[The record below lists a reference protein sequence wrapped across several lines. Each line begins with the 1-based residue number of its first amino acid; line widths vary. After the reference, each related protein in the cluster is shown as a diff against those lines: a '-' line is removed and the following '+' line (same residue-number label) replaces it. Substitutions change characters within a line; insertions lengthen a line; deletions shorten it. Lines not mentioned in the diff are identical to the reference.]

1 MEEKFYNLTN
11 PQKNIWSMEQFYKG
25 TNINNICGS
34 LIIKQNTDLNLL
46 NNAINLFIQNNKSFG
61 LNFKEKN
68 EELIQ
73 YFTTQ
78 EFEKFEIVALKNY
91 KEVQNLAREITETT
105 FDIKD
110 KKLYK
115 FTLFKL
121 ENGYGGFI
129 VLTHH
134 IISDAATFALMGTEI
149 VENYINILENKEIKQ
164 KNYSYE
170 DYINSEEEYINSNK
184 YLKDEEYW
192 NTIYSTV
199 PEIACIPSNKKEQN
213 IKLSEKANRK
223 NYTIKKDLLDKIGD
237 FCKQNKISN
246 FNFFM
251 AVYAIYLSRVS
262 NLNDFV
268 IGTPILNRTNYD
280 EKHATGMFINTAPL
294 RIKIEND
301 IKFIDLVKNIAQ
313 SSLSML
319 RHQKYPYENIL
330 KNLRK
335 IQKDL
340 PTIFDIMLSY
350 QITKANDRDIKLP
363 YEVEWFPTS
372 TIQNGMYIH
381 LHDNN
386 DENNL
391 NISYDYQIQKYDEAD
406 IDNIHMRI
414 LHIINQV
421 MENDNCL
428 EKDIEI
434 ITPEEKNKIINKFNN
449 TYIEYPHNKTIVDLF
464 ENQVEKTPNNIAVV
478 CENEKLTF
486 KELNE
491 KANQLAFCLKNK
503 GVKENSILGI
513 LLERSI
519 NMIVAILAVLKS
531 GGAYIPIDPDYP
543 KDRIEY
549 MLMDSK
555 CKLLLSTK
563 KLYEKSK
570 FNIEYIDLEDEK
582 IYKNNTQ
589 NLNLKINQESLSY
602 IIYTSGS
609 TGKPKGVM
617 LKHKGLSN
625 LINYCNNY
633 IKYLKDNKYRTIISV
648 TTVSFDIF
656 FFESIISLQKGLKLV
671 IANQQQ
677 QTIPELLKE
686 LINKEKAE
694 IIQTTP
700 SRMKLLLDNI
710 KNIEEISNLKYITL
724 AGEQY
729 PDTLAEALRKIK
741 NVTLY
746 NGYGP
751 SETTIFSTLTDVTNV
766 KKMTIGKPL
775 DNTQIYILD
784 SNMNL
789 CPIGIPGELYISGS
803 GVGNGYINNEKLTN
817 ASFLENKFN
826 NNSLLYKTGD
836 LGYFNNDGTI
846 TCLGRADNQVK
857 IRGLR
862 IELEEIE
869 KAICS
874 IPEIKDCVVA
884 KKQNETGHEFL
895 CAYYVENKN
904 IENSK
909 IRNILQKKLTNYMIP
924 QYFVKMDKLPYT
936 PNGKIDRKKLPE
948 PQIKI
953 SKKEII
959 KPRNDTDSKL
969 VQILKDLLNI
979 NSISIDDSFFELG
992 GDSLYAINLSIKIKD
1007 KFNVQISSKDILEN
1021 PIIQDLS
1028 DIIST
1033 KNNITENKTIKKIPE
1048 AEFYK
1053 ISSAQ
1058 KRIYFASQVAGNSSI
1073 LYNVPGGIIIDGD
1086 IDSIKLEKCLNTL
1099 ISRHESLRTFFE
1111 INGENVVQKIA
1122 KNIELKLEVENL
1134 ANFEDLQKIFKNF
1147 IKPFD
1152 LTKAPLFRAKLLKF
1166 KNKKSVILVDMHHII
1181 SDGASLSILTDELSN
1196 LYNDKNL
1203 SDLSIT
1209 YKDYAE
1215 FESEQ
1220 FKTEFFE
1227 EAQNYWINQF
1237 NNEIPVLNLPTTYTR
1252 PAVQSFEGKKIY
1264 STINFKTK
1272 QKIDTLA
1279 KSLDITPFMIL
1290 LSAYYILL
1298 SKYTAQDDIIVGSP
1312 IVGRDTLE
1320 THNLIGMFVNTLAL
1334 RNKIDINLSFKEFVL
1349 SIKEN
1354 ILNAYKYQTYPF
1366 DELVNKL
1373 DIKRDTSRNPLFDT
1387 MFIYQSNRYDTINFN
1402 GMNAEYYLL
1411 DSGISKFDLSLEAL
1425 PNNDKIKLSF
1435 EYATKLFSEE
1445 FIQDLSNHY
1454 LNILNV
1460 ILENENTKIEDICML
1475 SKEEKNKILFEFNDT
1490 KTDYEKN
1497 KTISELFEEQV
1508 EKTPNNIAVVHE
1520 NESLTFKELNEKSN
1534 SLANF
1539 LRNNGVTKN
1548 SLVGIMLN
1556 RSLEVIIA
1564 MLAVVK
1570 AGGAYIPIDPTYP
1583 KDRINYMLDSSH
1595 AEILLT
1601 KKHLE
1606 NNIEFKNKISI
1617 DLKNSDVY
1625 KFSTENLKNINEPED
1640 LIYCIFTSGS
1650 TGKPKG
1656 VMIPHRV
1663 ISNFTNYCNNY
1674 VEYLKNPNY
1683 DAIVSITTISFD
1695 LFVYEALISLQK
1707 GLKLIIS
1714 NENEQTTPQL
1724 LNNLIEKNNAN
1735 ILQSTPSIMQIF
1747 LNNLENMPALKKLKY
1762 VILAGEQLP
1771 LSLVQELHKL
1781 NIVVYNGYGPSET
1794 HYCTLAK
1801 MNDEIITIGKPISN
1815 SQMYILDKKFNPV
1828 PIGIAG
1834 DVYISGE
1841 CVGKGYLNNK
1851 ELTDKS
1857 FIKNPFLPNTMMY
1870 RSGDLGMYLSDGNI
1884 LCLGRSDHQIK
1895 IRGLR
1900 IELEEIES
1908 LILKY
1913 PNIKKVTVVKQ
1924 VIQNREFISAY
1935 FVANK
1940 RIATNELRKY
1950 LSRSLPRYMVP
1961 SYYTALEDLPYTP
1974 NGKIDKKALP
1984 LPKEILNTNAENYV
1998 APKTK
2003 LQKQLVSIFEK
2014 ILNTKPIGINDNF
2027 FELGGDSLLAMNL
2040 NVELQ
2045 KISNKITY
2053 QDIFRF
2059 PTISELEEIMESNDK
2074 KSMFTKVQN
2083 LPESFIDI
2091 LKNSRKYERIK
2102 TYHPKNILL
2111 TGSTGFLGIHILE
2124 ELLKLKD
2131 TNIYCIIRDEPGV
2144 TSTTKLHQKL
2154 NFYFGN
2160 KYDDLINNRIFVI
2173 TGNISKPGFGLNQ
2186 EELLNLANSIDV
2198 IINSAANVAHYGNY
2212 NDFYNANVLSVK
2224 YIIDFCNNF
2233 KKKLYHISTIGV
2245 AGRTLDSSYPK
2256 CLKKTKV
2263 TFDESDLYIGQDPEN
2278 IYTFTKFKAE
2288 VQILNA
2294 INDGLDAYILRM
2306 GNLMPR
2312 YRDGVFQENVADN
2325 AFMNRLASF
2334 VRIGMV
2340 PEYMLHNKLE
2350 ITPVDYA
2357 AKSVCKLLTHKTNKN
2372 RIFHLCNTKT
2382 VSVIKCLNVLKK
2394 LNYNIEFLPEKDF
2407 IARINEILESE
2418 DAKNL
2423 LNIIID
2429 DFDENMHINYNTD
2442 MILKSKFTAKYLRKT
2457 IFYWP
2462 KINNRYLIKFVN
2474 VLRRIL

>member
-1 MEEKFYNLTN
+1 MKKDFYELTN
-11 PQKNIWSMEQFYKG
+11 PQKNIWSMEQFYAG
-25 TNINNICGS
+25 TNINNICGT
-34 LIIKQNTDLNLL
+34 LTIKQNIDLNIL
-46 NNAINLFIQNNKSFG
+46 NKSINLFIKNNKSFG
-61 LNFKEKN
+61 LNFKEEN
-68 EELIQ
+68 GNLIQ
-73 YFTTQ
+73 YFTNQ
-78 EFEKFEIVALKNY
+78 EEVVFEKVTVKNY
-91 KEVQNLAREITETT
+91 EEVRKLAQNIAEEV

-110 KKLYK
+110 KRLYK
-115 FTLFKL
+115 FVLFKL

-134 IISDAATFALMGTEI
+134 IISDAATFALIGTEI
-149 VENYINILENKEIKQ
+149 VENYTNILENNEVKLK
-164 KNYSYE
+164 KYSYE
-170 DYINSEEEYINSNK
+170 DYIKSEQEYVASNK
-184 YLKDEEYW
+184 FLKDEEYW
-192 NTIYSTV
+192 HNIYASI
-199 PEIACIPSNKKEQN
+199 PEVASIPSNKANKN
-213 IKLSEKANRK
+213 AKKSEKSNRK
-223 NYTIKKDLLDKIGD
+223 NFIIEEDLLNKIES
-237 FCKQNKISN
+237 FCKETKISN

-251 AVYAIYLSRVS
+251 AIYAIYLSRVS
-262 NLNDFV
+262 NLKDFV
-268 IGTPILNRTNYD
+268 IGTPILNRTNFD

-294 RIKIEND
+294 RIKIEKD
-301 IKFIDLVKNIAQ
+301 ISFIDFVKSISQ

-319 RHQKYPYENIL
+319 RHQKYPYENLL

-340 PTIFDIMLSY
+340 PTLFDLMLSY
-350 QITKANDRDIKLP
+350 QITKANDKNMKLP
-363 YEVEWFPTS
+363 YEVEWFPTY
-372 TIQNGMYIH
+372 TISNGMCIH

-386 DENNL
+386 DQKNL
-391 NISYDYQIQKYDEAD
+391 TISYDYQIQKYDETD
-406 IDNIHMRI
+406 INNIHMRV

-421 MENDNCL
+421 IANNNIL

-434 ITPEEKNKIINKFNN
+434 ITTEEKNKIINQFNN
-449 TYIEYPHNKTIVDLF
+449 TDTKYPHDKTIVDLF
-464 ENQVEKTPNNIAVV
+464 ENQAQKTPDNIAVV
-478 CENEKLTF
+478 FENEKITY
-486 KELNE
+486 KSLNE
-491 KANQLAFCLKNK
+491 KANQLALYLRDK
-503 GVKENSILGI
+503 GIKENCIVGI

-531 GGAYIPIDPDYP
+531 GGVYIPIDPDYP

-549 MLMDSK
+549 MLEDSN
-555 CKLLLSTK
+555 CKLLISTK
-563 KLYEKSK
+563 KLYQNSK
-570 FNIEYIDLEDEK
+570 FNIEYIDIDNKE
-582 IYKNNTQ
+582 IYNNSTK
-589 NLNLKINQESLSY
+589 NLNLKISQESLSY

-633 IKYLKDNKYRTIISV
+633 VKYLKDNQYRTIISV
-648 TTVSFDIF
+648 TTISFDIF

-671 IANQQQ
+671 IANQQE
-677 QTIPELLKE
+677 QTIPALLRD
-686 LINKEKAE
+686 LIHKEKAE

-729 PDTLAEALRKIK
+729 PLSLAERLREIED
-741 NVTLY
+741 VTLY

-751 SETTIFSTLTDVTNV
+751 SETTIFSTLTDVTDV
-766 KKMTIGKPL
+766 KEMTIGKPL

-784 SNMNL
+784 NNMNI
-789 CPIGIPGELYISGS
+789 CPIGIPGELYISGD
-803 GVGNGYINNEKLTN
+803 GVGNGYINKENLTK
-817 ASFLENKFN
+817 ASFLKNKFN

-836 LGYFNNDGTI
+836 LGYFNSDGTI

-874 IPEIKDCVVA
+874 IEEIRDCVVA
-884 KKQNETGHEFL
+884 KKQNAEDHEFL
-895 CAYYVENKN
+895 CAYYVEDKS
-904 IENSK
+904 IDVSK
-909 IRNILQKKLTNYMIP
+909 IRNTLQKILTNYMIP
-924 QYFVKMDKLPYT
+924 QYFVKMDALPYT
-936 PNGKIDRKKLPE
+936 SNGKVDRKKLPE
-948 PQIKI
+948 PQIQT

-959 KPRNDTDSKL
+959 KPRNETDSKL
-969 VQILKDLLNI
+969 IKILEDLLNV
-979 NSISIDDSFFELG
+979 NSISIDDSFLELG

-1007 KFNVQISSKDILEN
+1007 NFNVQIFSKDILDN
-1021 PIIQDLS
+1021 PIIQNLS
-1028 DIIST
+1028 DMIRT
-1033 KNNITENKTIKKIPE
+1033 KNSISENRTIKKISE

-1058 KRIYFASQVAGNSSI
+1058 KRIYFASQVAGNSST
-1073 LYNVPGGIIIDGD
+1073 LYNIPGIIIINGEV
-1086 IDSIKLEKCLNTL
+1086 DSNKLEKCFNTL

-1111 INGENVVQKIA
+1111 INNENVVQKIE
-1122 KNIELKLEVENL
+1122 KNIDFKLETENIP
-1134 ANFEDLQKIFKNF
+1134 NFEDLQSVSKEF

-1152 LTKAPLFRAKLLKF
+1152 LSKAPLFRAKLLKF
-1166 KNKKSVILVDMHHII
+1166 KNEKSIILVDMHHII
-1181 SDGASLSILTDELSN
+1181 SDGASLSILTDELSD
-1196 LYNDKNL
+1196 LYNDKTLTNL
-1203 SDLSIT
+1203 KIT
-1209 YKDYAE
+1209 YKDFAE

-1220 FKTEFFE
+1220 FKTEFFK
-1227 EAQNYWINQF
+1227 EAENYWINQF
-1237 NNEIPVLNLPTTYTR
+1237 AGEIPVLNLPTTYAR
-1252 PAVQSFEGKKIY
+1252 PAVQSFEGKTLYASID
-1264 STINFKTK
+1264 FETK
-1272 QKIDTLA
+1272 QKIDVLA
-1279 KSLDITPFMIL
+1279 KSLDVTPFMIF
-1290 LSAYYILL
+1290 LSAYYVLL

-1312 IVGRDTLE
+1312 IVGRDMSE
-1320 THNLIGMFVNTLAL
+1320 THNLVGMFVNTLAL
-1334 RNKIDINLSFKEFVL
+1334 RNKINSSLSFKEFVL

-1373 DIKRDTSRNPLFDT
+1373 NIKRDTSRNPLFDT

-1402 GMNAEYYLL
+1402 GISAEYSLL
-1411 DSGISKFDLSLEAL
+1411 DCGISKFDLSLDLL
-1425 PNNDKIKLSF
+1425 PSNDKIKVSF
-1435 EYATKLFSEE
+1435 EYSTKLFNEE
-1445 FIQDLSNHY
+1445 FIQNLSEHY
-1454 LNILNV
+1454 FNILNV
-1460 ILENENTKIEDICML
+1460 ILKNVDTKVEDICML
-1475 SKEEKNKILFEFNDT
+1475 SEKEKNKILFGFNNT
-1490 KTDYEKN
+1490 EVDYEKD

-1508 EKTPNNIAVVHE
+1508 EKTPENIAVICD
-1520 NESLTFKELNEKSN
+1520 NRSLTFKELNEKAN

-1539 LRNNGVTKN
+1539 LRNNNVTKN
-1548 SLVGIMLN
+1548 TLVGVMLN
-1556 RSLEVIIA
+1556 RSTELIVAI
-1564 MLAVVK
+1564 LAVIK
-1570 AGGAYIPIDPTYP
+1570 SGGAYIPIDPTYP
-1583 KDRINYMLDSSH
+1583 KDRIDYMLSSSN

-1601 KKHLE
+1601 SKHLKS
-1606 NNIEFKNKISI
+1606 NVDFKNKINI
-1617 DLKNSDVY
+1617 DFSNNEIY
-1625 KFSTENLKNINEPED
+1625 KLSHENLKNINDPED

-1674 VEYLKNPNY
+1674 VDYLKSPTY
-1683 DAIVSITTISFD
+1683 DTIVSITTVCFD

-1707 GLKLIIS
+1707 GLKLVLA

-1735 ILQSTPSIMQIF
+1735 ILQATPSIMQIF
-1747 LNNLENMPALKKLKY
+1747 LNNLENMPALKELKY

-1771 LSLVQELHKL
+1771 LSLVQELHKF

-1801 MNDEIITIGKPISN
+1801 MNNDIITIGKPIYN
-1815 SQMYILDKKFNPV
+1815 SQMYILDKKLNPIPV
-1828 PIGIAG
+1828 GTTG
-1834 DVYISGE
+1834 DIYISGE

-1870 RSGDLGMYLSDGNI
+1870 KSGDLGMYLNDGNI

-1913 PNIKKVTVVKQ
+1913 PNISKVTVVKQ
-1924 VIQNREFISAY
+1924 TIQNREFISAY

-1940 RIATNELRKY
+1940 RIVINELRKY
-1950 LSRSLPRYMVP
+1950 LSHSLPRYMVP
-1961 SYYTALEDLPYTP
+1961 SYYTALDDLPYTP

-1984 LPKEILNTNAENYV
+1984 LPTKILNTNKEAYV

-2003 LQKQLVSIFEK
+2003 LQKQLVNIFEK
-2014 ILNTKPIGINDNF
+2014 TLNTKPIGINDNF

-2040 NVELQ
+2040 NVEFQ
-2045 KISNKITY
+2045 KLSNKITY

-2059 PTISELEEIMESNDK
+2059 PTICELEEIIKSNDK
-2074 KSMFTKVQN
+2074 KSMFSKVQN
-2083 LPESFIDI
+2083 LPDSFINI
-2091 LKNSRKYERIK
+2091 LKNSQKYEKIK
-2102 TYHPKNILL
+2102 KYHPKNILL
-2111 TGSTGFLGIHILE
+2111 TGSTGFLGAHILE
-2124 ELLKLKD
+2124 ELLRLKD

-2144 TSTTKLHQKL
+2144 TSTAKLHQKL
-2154 NFYFGN
+2154 NYYFGN
-2160 KYDDLINNRIFVI
+2160 KYDNLINNRIFVV
-2173 TGNISKPGFGLNQ
+2173 TGDISKPGFGLNQ

-2198 IINSAANVAHYGNY
+2198 VINSAANVAHYGNY
-2212 NDFYNANVLSVK
+2212 TDFYNANVLSVK
-2224 YIIDFCNNF
+2224 YIIRFCNNF

-2256 CLKKTKV
+2256 FLKKTKV
-2263 TFDESDLYIGQDPEN
+2263 VFDETDLYIGQDPEN

-2288 VQILNA
+2288 VQVLSA

-2312 YRDGVFQENVADN
+2312 YRDGVFQENIADN

-2357 AKSVCKLLTHKTNKN
+2357 AKAVCKILTHETNTN
-2372 RIFHLCNTKT
+2372 RIFHLCNPKT
-2382 VSVIKCLNVLKK
+2382 VSVIKCLNFLKK

-2407 IARINEILESE
+2407 IDRINTILESE
-2418 DAKNL
+2418 ESKNL

-2429 DFDENMHINYNTD
+2429 DFDEKMHINYNTD
-2442 MILKSKFTAKYLRKT
+2442 MILKSKFTTKYLRKT

-2462 KINNRYLIKFVN
+2462 KINDRYLFKFIN
-2474 VLRRIL
+2474 ILRRIL

>member
-1 MEEKFYNLTN
+1 MKKDFYELTN
-11 PQKNIWSMEQFYKG
+11 PQKNIWSMEQFYTG
-25 TNINNICGS
+25 TNINNICGT
-34 LIIKQNTDLNLL
+34 LLIKQNVDLNIL
-46 NNAINLFIQNNKSFG
+46 NKSINLFIKSNKSFG
-61 LNFKEKN
+61 LNFKEEN
-68 EELIQ
+68 GNLIQ
-73 YFTTQ
+73 YFTNQ
-78 EFEKFEIVALKNY
+78 EEVSFERVNVKNY
-91 KEVQNLAREITETT
+91 EEVLKLAQNIAEEV

-115 FTLFKL
+115 FVLFKL

-134 IISDAATFALMGTEI
+134 IISDAATFALIGTET
-149 VENYINILENKEIKQ
+149 VKNYINILENKEIKL
-164 KNYSYE
+164 KSYSYE
-170 DYINSEEEYINSNK
+170 DYIKSEQDYVNSNK
-184 YLKDEEYW
+184 FLKDEEYW
-192 NTIYSTV
+192 HNIYSST
-199 PEIACIPSNKKEQN
+199 PEVARIPSNKIVENTKQ
-213 IKLSEKANRK
+213 SEKANRK
-223 NYTIKKDLLDKIGD
+223 NFVIEKELLNKIEN
-237 FCKQNKISN
+237 FCKEIKISN

-251 AVYAIYLSRVS
+251 AIYAIYISRVS
-262 NLNDFV
+262 NLKDFV
-268 IGTPILNRTNYD
+268 IGTPILNRTNFD

-294 RIKIEND
+294 RIKIEKD
-301 IKFIDLVKNIAQ
+301 VTFIDFVKTISQ
-313 SSLSML
+313 SSLGML
-319 RHQKYPYENIL
+319 RHQKYPYENLL
-330 KNLRK
+330 KSLRK
-335 IQKDL
+335 TQKDL
-340 PTIFDIMLSY
+340 PKLFDIMLSY
-350 QITKANDRDIKLP
+350 QITKANDRDIDLP
-363 YEVEWFPTS
+363 YEVEWFPSS
-372 TIQNGMYIH
+372 TIPNEMYIH

-386 DENNL
+386 DQNNL
-391 NISYDYQIQKYDEAD
+391 TISYDYQIQKYDEVD

-421 MENDNCL
+421 IVNNNIS

-434 ITPEEKNKIINKFNN
+434 ITSDEKNKIINEFNN
-449 TYIEYPHNKTIVDLF
+449 TDKEYPHDKTIVDLF
-464 ENQVEKTPNNIAVV
+464 ENQVQKTPDNIAVV
-478 CENEKLTF
+478 FENEKITY
-486 KELNE
+486 KDLNE
-491 KANQLAFCLKNK
+491 KANQLALYLHNK
-503 GVKENSILGI
+503 GIKENCIVGI

-549 MLMDSK
+549 MLEDSN
-555 CKLLLSTK
+555 CKLLISTK
-563 KLYEKSK
+563 KLYQNSK
-570 FNIEYIDLEDEK
+570 FNIEHIDIDDSE
-582 IYKNNTQ
+582 IYKNDAK
-589 NLNLKINQESLSY
+589 NLNLKINQENLSY

-633 IKYLKDNKYRTIISV
+633 IKYLMDNKYRTVISV
-648 TTVSFDIF
+648 TTISFDIF

-671 IANQQQ
+671 IANQQE
-677 QTIPELLKE
+677 QTIPELLKD
-686 LINKEKAE
+686 LINREKAE

-729 PDTLAEALRKIK
+729 PITLAERLRKIK
-741 NVTLY
+741 DVTLY

-766 KKMTIGKPL
+766 KEMTIGKPL

-784 SNMNL
+784 NNMNI
-789 CPIGIPGELYISGS
+789 CPIEISGELYISGD
-803 GVGNGYINNEKLTN
+803 GVGNGYINKDDLTK
-817 ASFLENKFN
+817 ASFLKNKFN

-836 LGYFNNDGTI
+836 LGYFNNNGTI

-874 IPEIKDCVVA
+874 IEEIRDCVVS
-884 KKQNETGHEFL
+884 KKQNTEGHEFL
-895 CAYYVENKN
+895 CAYYIENKN
-904 IENSK
+904 IDVSK
-909 IRNILQKKLTNYMIP
+909 IRDVLQKKLTSYMIP
-924 QYFVKMDKLPYT
+924 QYFVKMNNLPYT
-936 PNGKIDRKKLPE
+936 SNGKVDRKKLPE
-948 PQIKI
+948 PQIQD

-959 KPRNDTDSKL
+959 KPRNETDSKL
-969 VQILKDLLNI
+969 IQILKDLLNI
-979 NSISIDDSFFELG
+979 NSISIDDSFLELG
-992 GDSLYAINLSIKIKD
+992 GDSLYAINLSIRIKD
-1007 KFNVQISSKDILEN
+1007 KFNVQIFSKDILEN
-1021 PIIQDLS
+1021 PIVQNLS
-1028 DIIST
+1028 DMIS
-1033 KNNITENKTIKKIPE
+1033 NESNILENKVIEKIPE

-1058 KRIYFASQVAGNSSI
+1058 KRIYFASQVAGNSST
-1073 LYNVPGGIIIDGD
+1073 LYNVPGGIIINGE
-1086 IDSIKLEKCLNTL
+1086 IDSTKLEKCFNAL

-1111 INGENVVQKIA
+1111 LNNENVVQKIE
-1122 KNIELKLEVENL
+1122 KNIDFKLEIENISNFENL
-1134 ANFEDLQKIFKNF
+1134 QSIFKEF

-1152 LTKAPLFRAKLLKF
+1152 LSKAPLFRAKLLKL
-1166 KNKKSVILVDMHHII
+1166 KNEKSVILVDMHHII

-1196 LYNDKNL
+1196 LYNDKHL
-1203 SDLSIT
+1203 TDLKVT
-1209 YKDYAE
+1209 YKDFAE

-1220 FKTEFFE
+1220 FETKFFK
-1227 EAQNYWINQF
+1227 EAENYWINQF
-1237 NNEIPVLNLPTTYTR
+1237 SGEIPVLNLPTTYTR
-1252 PAVQSFEGKKIY
+1252 PAVQSFEGRKVY
-1264 STINFKTK
+1264 SSIDLETK
-1272 QKIDTLA
+1272 QKVDALA
-1279 KSLDITPFMIL
+1279 KNLDITPFMIF

-1312 IVGRDTLE
+1312 IVGRDMLE
-1320 THNLIGMFVNTLAL
+1320 TQNLIGMFVNTLAL
-1334 RNKIDINLSFKEFVL
+1334 RNKIDASLSFKEFVL

-1366 DELVNKL
+1366 DELVNNL
-1373 DIKRDTSRNPLFDT
+1373 NIKRDTSRNPLFDT
-1387 MFIYQSNRYDTINFN
+1387 MFIYQSNRYDTIDFN
-1402 GMNAEYYLL
+1402 GISAEYYIP
-1411 DSGISKFDLSLEAL
+1411 DSGISKFDLSLELL
-1425 PNNDKIKLSF
+1425 PSSDKIKLSF
-1435 EYATKLFSEE
+1435 EYATKLFNEDFVQNLSE
-1445 FIQDLSNHY
+1445 HY

-1460 ILENENTKIEDICML
+1460 ILENVDTKVEDICML
-1475 SKEEKNKILFEFNDT
+1475 SEKEKNKILFEFNNT
-1490 KTDYEKN
+1490 NKEYEKN
-1497 KTISELFEEQV
+1497 KTISKLFEEQV
-1508 EKTPNNIAVVHE
+1508 EKTPENIAVICE
-1520 NESLTFKELNEKSN
+1520 NNSLTFRELNEKAN

-1539 LRNNGVTKN
+1539 LRNNNVNKN

-1556 RSLEVIIA
+1556 RSVEVMVA
-1564 MLAVVK
+1564 MLAVIK
-1570 AGGAYIPIDPTYP
+1570 SGGAYIPIDPTYP
-1583 KDRINYMLDSSH
+1583 KDRIDYMLSSSN

-1601 KKHLE
+1601 TEHLA
-1606 NNIEFKNKISI
+1606 NNIDFKNKINI
-1617 DLKNSDVY
+1617 DFNNNEIYNLSH
-1625 KFSTENLKNINEPED
+1625 ENLENINEPDD

-1656 VMIPHRV
+1656 VMIQHRV

-1674 VEYLKNPNY
+1674 VDYLKTPNY
-1683 DAIVSITTISFD
+1683 DTIVSITTVCFD
-1695 LFVYEALISLQK
+1695 LFVYEALISLQR
-1707 GLKLIIS
+1707 GLKVVIA

-1724 LNNLIEKNNAN
+1724 LNNLIEKNSAN
-1735 ILQSTPSIMQIF
+1735 ILQATPSIMQIF
-1747 LNNLENMPALKKLKY
+1747 LNNLENMPALKKLQY

-1801 MNDEIITIGKPISN
+1801 MNNDIITIGKPIYN

-1828 PIGIAG
+1828 PVGITG
-1834 DVYISGE
+1834 DIYISGE

-1870 RSGDLGMYLSDGNI
+1870 KSGDLGAYLNDGNI

-1913 PNIKKVTVVKQ
+1913 PNINKVTVVKQ
-1924 VIQNREFISAY
+1924 TIQNREFISAY

-1940 RIATNELRKY
+1940 RVVINELRKY
-1950 LSRSLPRYMVP
+1950 LSHSLPRYMVP
-1961 SYYTALEDLPYTP
+1961 SYYTALDDLPYTP
-1974 NGKIDKKALP
+1974 NGKVDKKTLP
-1984 LPKEILNTNAENYV
+1984 LPTNILNTNKEDYV

-2003 LQKQLVSIFEK
+2003 LQKQLVNIFEK
-2014 ILNTKPIGINDNF
+2014 TLNTKPIGINDNF

-2040 NVELQ
+2040 NVEFQ

-2059 PTISELEEIMESNDK
+2059 PTVCELEEIIESNDK
-2074 KSMFTKVQN
+2074 KSMFSKVQN
-2083 LPESFIDI
+2083 LPDSFIDI
-2091 LKNSRKYERIK
+2091 LSDSQKREKIKKY
-2102 TYHPKNILL
+2102 YPKNILL

-2124 ELLKLKD
+2124 ELLRLED
-2131 TNIYCIIRDEPGV
+2131 TNIYCIIRDEPGI
-2144 TSTTKLHQKL
+2144 TSTAKLHQKL
-2154 NFYFGN
+2154 NYYFGN
-2160 KYDDLINNRIFVI
+2160 KYDNLINNRIFVI

-2186 EELLNLANSIDV
+2186 EDLLNLANSIDV

-2212 NDFYNANVLSVK
+2212 ADFYNANVLSVK
-2224 YIIDFCNNF
+2224 YIIDFCNTF

-2256 CLKKTKV
+2256 FLKKTKV
-2263 TFDESDLYIGQDPEN
+2263 IFDETDLYIGQDPEN

-2288 VQILNA
+2288 VQVLNA

-2312 YRDGVFQENVADN
+2312 YRDGIFQENVADN

-2357 AKSVCKLLTHKTNKN
+2357 AKSVCKILTHKTDTN
-2372 RIFHLCNTKT
+2372 RIFHLCNPKT

-2407 IARINEILESE
+2407 IDRINNILKSE
-2418 DAKNL
+2418 EAKNL

-2442 MILKSKFTAKYLRKT
+2442 MTLKSKFTTKYLRKT

-2462 KINNRYLIKFVN
+2462 KINDKYLVKFIN
-2474 VLRRIL
+2474 ILRRIL